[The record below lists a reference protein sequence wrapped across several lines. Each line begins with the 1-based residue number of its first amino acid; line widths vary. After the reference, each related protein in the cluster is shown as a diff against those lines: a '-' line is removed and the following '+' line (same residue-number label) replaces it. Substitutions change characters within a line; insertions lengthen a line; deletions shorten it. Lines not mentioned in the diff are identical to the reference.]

1 MAFDGQGLHR
11 FGVTVWPRQES
22 AAVAFER
29 RAVDRVDRQSKWH
42 IDRAGSAGEPA
53 SRNQD
58 DGNRDA

>member
-11 FGVTVWPRQES
+11 FGVTVWPRQEP

-29 RAVDRVDRQSKWH
+29 RAVDGVDRQSKGR

-53 SRNQD
+53 
-58 DGNRDA
+58 GRDPIR